1 MSSPTAHVHSPS
13 LAAGAVIHD
22 AMTACIVLHQIASRS
37 PAADIVVLLLGDDR
51 RVAAIVAV
59 DGTEGDPDALLT
71 VVEVMATVE
80 RDGAPYD
87 LVVASLRE
95 SPRALPD
102 DPLRWVSASVVA
114 ADAGSELVEWFV
126 LADGFAWCP
135 RELVG
140 EPARW

>member
-1 MSSPTAHVHSPS
+1 MSSPAAHVHTPS
-13 LAAGAVIHD
+13 LAAGAVIDD
-22 AMTACIVLHQIASRS
+22 AERACIVLHHVHRRS

-51 RVAAIVAV
+51 RVIAIVTV
-59 DGTEGDPDALLT
+59 DGTGGDPDALVT

-80 RDGAPYD
+80 RDRTPCD
-87 LVVASLRE
+87 LVVATIRD

-102 DPLRWVSASVVA
+102 DPFRWVSASAVA
-114 ADAGSELVEWFV
+114 ADAGSELIEWFV

-140 EPARW
+140 EPPRW